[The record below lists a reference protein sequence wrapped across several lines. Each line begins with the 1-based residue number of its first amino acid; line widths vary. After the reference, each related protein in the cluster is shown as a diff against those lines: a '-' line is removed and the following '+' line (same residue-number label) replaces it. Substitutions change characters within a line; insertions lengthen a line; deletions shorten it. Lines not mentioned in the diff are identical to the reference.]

1 MKFTVAALALSQI
14 LSQVHGDGESGFTY
28 FETGGLGPNNWAT
41 LPIETNQCGGTL
53 GQSTFGQ
60 SPVTIDEA
68 TGSACNTGM
77 SQYSFT
83 GGDCAWSDLKFT
95 INNGGVK
102 AEKVGECSFGT
113 MNIPHSP
120 NKFNALQFHVHLF
133 SEHQILGQGTD
144 DGYFP
149 AELHVVHQEETEES
163 FAVFGT
169 MIAVGADDHPT
180 FEYLLQGWEA
190 AAQKVQDEC
199 VEGTQTLDDSVSVV
213 KNFDCPAIGSTTIF
227 NGTSPSF
234 PSDSLNVYELPT
246 NPDFGVFT
254 YKGGLTTPPCTE
266 IVHWNLLDT
275 PMEIS
280 ESQLERLQSLILC
293 YVEQHRNEDESLA
306 SCGYGTVASTTGS
319 TSRPPQP
326 LLGRRVLHRCPDGPE
341 VIIEDI
347 GVTEDD
353 VLSQYAAL
361 DNNDDSDCVSGGMIA
376 LYVVIGVVVAFAI
389 SFVAHVQVVK
399 RKLAS
404 SQQNAQIP
412 AKDVNGGNGA
422 TNENDNDEK
431 VFHT

>member
-1 MKFTVAALALSQI
+1 
-14 LSQVHGDGESGFTY
+14 
-28 FETGGLGPNNWAT
+28 
-41 LPIETNQCGGTL
+41 
-53 GQSTFGQ
+53 
-60 SPVTIDEA
+60 
-68 TGSACNTGM
+68 
-77 SQYSFT
+77 
-83 GGDCAWSDLKFT
+83 
-95 INNGGVK
+95 
-102 AEKVGECSFGT
+102 

-133 SEHQILGQGTD
+133 SEHQILGQGD

-169 MIAVGADDHPT
+169 MISVGAEDHPS

-190 AAQKVQDEC
+190 VAQQVQDEC
-199 VEGTQTLDDSVSVV
+199 VAGTSVLDESTPFV

-266 IVHWNLLDT
+266 IVNWNLLDT

-280 ESQLERLQSLILC
+280 EAQLERLKALILC
-293 YVEQHRNEDESLA
+293 YVEQHKNEDESLA
-306 SCGYGTVASTTGS
+306 SCGFGTVATTTGS

-326 LLGRRVLHRCPDGPE
+326 LLGRRVLHRCPAGPN
-341 VIIEDI
+341 VVIEDI
-347 GVTEDD
+347 GVTEED
-353 VLSQYAAL
+353 VMQSEAPLNS
-361 DNNDDSDCVSGGMIA
+361 DESDCVSGGMIA

-389 SFVAHVQVVK
+389 FFVAHMQVVK
-399 RKLAS
+399 RKIAGFQKSFGERIAPTVTIYGAS
-404 SQQNAQIP
+404 SADALAQEFPKGQMDKNEMRRFIGDKMDDRDFEAMFAATERNGCVEKADFSAFVARAKIT
-412 AKDVNGGNGA
+412 AKDVKANNS
-422 TNENDNDEK
+422 NNNDDDEK

>member
-1 MKFTVAALALSQI
+1 
-14 LSQVHGDGESGFTY
+14 
-28 FETGGLGPNNWAT
+28 
-41 LPIETNQCGGTL
+41 
-53 GQSTFGQ
+53 
-60 SPVTIDEA
+60 
-68 TGSACNTGM
+68 
-77 SQYSFT
+77 
-83 GGDCAWSDLKFT
+83 
-95 INNGGVK
+95 
-102 AEKVGECSFGT
+102 

-133 SEHQILGQGTD
+133 SEHQILGQGD

-169 MIAVGADDHPT
+169 MISVGADDHPT

-190 AAQKVQDEC
+190 VAQQVQDEC
-199 VEGTQTLDDSVSVV
+199 VEGTTTLDDSTTVV
-213 KNFDCPAIGSTTIF
+213 KNFACPAIGSTTIF
-227 NGTSPSF
+227 NGTTPSF

-266 IVHWNLLDT
+266 IVNWNLLDT

-280 ESQLERLQSLILC
+280 ESQLQRLNSLILC
-293 YVEQHRNEDESLA
+293 YVEQHKNEDESLA

-326 LLGRRVLHRCPDGPE
+326 LLGRQVLHRCPEGPD
-341 VIIEDI
+341 VIVEDV
-347 GVTEDD
+347 GVTEEYI
-353 VLSQYAAL
+353 LSQYAAVSS
-361 DNNDDSDCVSGGMIA
+361 NDDSEDDCVSGGMIA

-389 SFVAHVQVVK
+389 SFVVHLQVMK
-399 RKLAS
+399 QKLAN
-404 SQQNAQIP
+404 QQQSAQAP
-412 AKDVNGGNGA
+412 TTKDVNGGNV
-422 TNENDNDEK
+422 NQNDDDEK